1 MPYPFTAIR
10 GQERLKKAL
19 ILNVINPAI
28 GGVLISG
35 HKGTGKSTAVRALAQ
50 IAGKRVITLPLA
62 ATEDRVVG
70 SIDLEATIMTGKPEL
85 QPGILSE
92 VHNNILYID
101 EVNLLQ
107 DHLVNMVLCAHSSK
121 VNRVER
127 EGISLEEPCEFVI
140 IGTMNPEEGKLK
152 SHFLEEFG
160 LAVDVRTE
168 TDPDIRI
175 GIVKDQMAYDEDPKA
190 FEAGY
195 LESEREL
202 QWRIQ
207 KASALLEAVEISD
220 HIYKFII
227 EHCLMARVQGHKADL
242 IMVETVK
249 ALAAWNGR
257 LFADESDVEEAASYV
272 LIHRMMQAVGDGKQK
287 AKERQNEKDSESEQE
302 EKPGNK
308 EPHQQK
314 DKIQDE
320 EAGASGDRPVYQK
333 KRGDNP
339 YSLHAPNDTPGNN
352 MEEIFS
358 MGQAF
363 LVKNFGHKKTRHVQY
378 GSGKRTDAKSGNKR
392 GHYIY
397 SVKNPDTND
406 FALDATIRAAAPY
419 QAGREKDGVAIAIRR
434 SDLCGKIRES
444 KYGNLLVFVLDAS
457 GSMAARK
464 RMVETKAAILSI
476 LKDAYVK
483 RDTVAL
489 VTFRRNKATVMLPPT
504 RSVDRGIKL
513 LEDLAVGGKTPLNH
527 GIIKGLQIIE
537 SERTRNPKI
546 LPYLIIISDGI
557 GNVSI
562 DSSKKPREEL
572 MQICSHIKQQTWLNT
587 MVLDIERKGTLSQN
601 IGPMMAERMGS
612 DYEKLDTI
620 RSAAILS
627 AVERMR
633 HEKES

>member
-19 ILNVINPAI
+19 ILNVINPKI

-35 HKGTGKSTAVRALAQ
+35 HKGTAKSTAVRSLAQ
-50 IAGKRVITLPLA
+50 VAGKNVITLPLS

-70 SIDLEATIMTGKPEL
+70 SIDLEKTIITGTPVF

-92 VHNNILYID
+92 VHNGILYID

-121 VNRVER
+121 VNRLER
-127 EGISLEEPCEFVI
+127 EGISCEEPCEFVL

-160 LAVDVRTE
+160 LVVDVKTD
-168 TDPDIRI
+168 TDPENRI
-175 GIVKDQMAYDEDPKA
+175 LIVKDHMAYEQDADA
-190 FEAGY
+190 FLAQFADA
-195 LESEREL
+195 EREL

-207 KASALLEAVEISD
+207 KAIALLDAVTISD
-220 HIYKFII
+220 HIYQFII
-227 EHCLMARVQGHKADL
+227 DHCLMARVQGHGADL

-249 ALAAWNGR
+249 ALAAWDGR
-257 LFADESDVEEAASYV
+257 LFPEESDVEEAASYV
-272 LIHRMMQAVGDGKQK
+272 LIHRMMKAVEDGNQSSKSGQSKQK
-287 AKERQNEKDSESEQE
+287 KPETPKEEI
-302 EKPGNK
+302 EKP
-308 EPHQQK
+308 QK

-320 EAGASGDRPVYQK
+320 EPQSEGDTPVFHK

-339 YSLHAPNDTPGNN
+339 YSIHAQNDTPGNN

-363 LVKNFGHKKTRHVQY
+363 LVKNFGHKKTRKIQT
-378 GSGKRTDAKSGNKR
+378 GSGKRTDGKSGTKR

-397 SVKNPDTND
+397 SVKNPDTTD

-419 QAGREKDGVAIAIRR
+419 QLQRERNGVAIEIHK
-434 SDLCGKIRES
+434 SDLCGKVRES

-464 RMVETKAAILSI
+464 RMIETKAAILSI

-483 RDTVAL
+483 RDTVSL

-513 LEDLAVGGKTPLNH
+513 LEGLAVGGKTPLNH
-527 GIIKGLQIIE
+527 GIIKGLQVIE
-537 SERTRNPKI
+537 SERMRNPKI

-562 DSSKKPREEL
+562 DKIKKPKEEL
-572 MQICSHIKQQTWLNT
+572 MQICSHIKQLTWLNT

-601 IGPMMAERMGS
+601 IGPLMAERMGS